1 MIPTDGAAATTSS
14 SRRPHL
20 WAALF
25 FLLLVLAL
33 NDPLVRHLSTHV
45 VGRPF
50 DDSFDVLWQLSA
62 VHKAV
67 FETHTNPF
75 YTPNVFFPLG
85 WYTASGAHPTWYW
98 ILLSPLTAA
107 VGPVAASNLTALG
120 TFVIAGF
127 GVYWV
132 ARGLTGSTAAGLIA
146 GCAYIAAPIFTL
158 RLGGHLNVL
167 LGMMFL
173 PYAVGATL
181 RAMALHGPPARRWV
195 ALGGVFLALTI
206 LAHWYFLFIATLP
219 VVALALTAH
228 STVGWRTRLAR
239 LLALGAVAAVLVAPF
254 AALTAQARRVMLPGG
269 GVYLLSDADRQGFSP
284 DYLLSPNPLHP
295 LWRASS
301 AALFPVGGEWDVVSL
316 GYATVVLALAGLL
329 ATPGRQTRPL
339 VVMGLV
345 SFVLGLGPVL
355 RWRGL
360 RVELAVPPVVPPRL
374 ANVLTPFLRDVR
386 GLAPGRVPVLL
397 PDFVLYYVL
406 PFYDSV
412 RTWSRYAMPLTLAV
426 ALLAGYGAAWL
437 VRRGRAGQAAA
448 AVLGAL
454 IVFEGVIVPYRD
466 FTPVSA
472 NDRAVNAWLAAQPQG
487 TAVIEYP
494 LPWVNTLAMYSQSL
508 HGQPVVNGFMSFTPT
523 FLTEAS
529 AQLGEWPNENAL
541 PLLREWGVDY
551 VLVSGLPQMEVYSD
565 VILPGIEAL
574 DGLCLVQRF
583 PDALA
588 MMDFRETLVFAV
600 AAPGVACPPPVVP
613 AG

>member
-1 MIPTDGAAATTSS
+1 MGATTYVPADGDAEASPS
-14 SRRPHL
+14 ARRRHL
-20 WAALF
+20 AAFLFFGLLVAALNYP
-25 FLLLVLAL
+25 LVL
-33 NDPLVRHLSTHV
+33 HLSTHV

-50 DDSFDVLWQLSA
+50 DDSFDVLWQLST
-62 VHKAV
+62 VHKAI

-85 WYTASGAHPTWYW
+85 WYTASGAQPTWYW
-98 ILLSPLTAA
+98 VLLSPLTAA

-120 TFVIAGF
+120 TFIIAGF

-132 ARGLTGSTAAGLIA
+132 ARGLTGSMVAGLVA
-146 GCAYIAAPIFTL
+146 GCAYITAPMFTL

-181 RAMALHGPPARRWV
+181 RAVALQGWLARRWV
-195 ALGGVFLALTI
+195 VLGGVFLALTI

-219 VVALALTAH
+219 LIALALTAH
-228 STVGWRTRLAR
+228 SAVAWRTRLLR
-239 LLALGAVAAVLVAPF
+239 LLALGAVAASLVAPF
-254 AALTAQARRVMLPGG
+254 AALTAQARRAMLPGG
-269 GVYLLSDADRQGFSP
+269 GTFLLSNTDQQGFSP
-284 DYLLSPNPLHP
+284 DYLLGPNPLHP

-301 AALFPVGGEWDVVSL
+301 TTLFPVGGEWDVVSL
-316 GYATVVLALAGLL
+316 GYATVVLALAGLV
-329 ATPGRQTRPL
+329 ATPWRQTRPL
-339 VVMGLV
+339 AIMGLV
-345 SFVLGLGPVL
+345 SFALGLGPAL
-355 RWRGL
+355 RWRGQ
-360 RVELAVPPVVPPRL
+360 RVELAAPPRL
-374 ANVLTPFLRDVR
+374 ANLLAPLLRDVR
-386 GLAPGRVPVLL
+386 GLASGRVPVLL
-397 PDFVLYYVL
+397 PDFALYYIL

-412 RTWSRYAMPLTLAV
+412 RTWSRFSMPLMVAV

-448 AVLGAL
+448 AALGAL
-454 IVFEGVIVPYRD
+454 MVFEGVIIPYRD

-494 LPWVNTLAMYSQSL
+494 LPWVNTLAMYSQAL
-508 HGQPVVNGFMSFTPT
+508 HGQQVVNGFMSFMPT
-523 FLTEAS
+523 FLTKAS

-551 VLVSGLPQMEVYSD
+551 VLVSGLPQVEVYRD
-565 VILPGIEAL
+565 AILPGIEAL

-600 AAPGVACPPPVVP
+600 VEPGVACPPLAVR
-613 AG
+613 